1 MSETVTHTQM
11 LRITAALWVTASV
24 CSSVPCPALPSSV
37 TSAATEP
44 QMTPGKCVLHRPRF
58 LMWFLSSSSSVSEPS
73 ERDPSEFSNASPA
86 FFIEYNVRPP
96 NQSFSNSTAQ
106 GYSIFSMLSINS
118 NHVRRRLPQYL
129 FYTGVSKVWP
139 DFTQY

>member
-1 MSETVTHTQM
+1 MMSETVTHTQM

-24 CSSVPCPALPSSV
+24 CSSDPCPALPSSV

-86 FFIEYNVRPP
+86 FFIEYNVHSPKRWVRVFLIQRPRVILYFP
-96 NQSFSNSTAQ
+96 CCQ
-106 GYSIFSMLSINS
+106 
-118 NHVRRRLPQYL
+118 
-129 FYTGVSKVWP
+129 
-139 DFTQY
+139 